1 MGEIIHR
8 FKHTYPDGSIE
19 QHVIWDVPSAHENPE
34 GIRYRLA
41 YIPPGS
47 GLPAV
52 LYDNHHPK
60 GHHKH
65 IRGVE
70 SAYEFSDWKT
80 LIEDFKRDKKA
91 HENL

>member
-1 MGEIIHR
+1 MVELLHR

-19 QHVIWDVPSAHENPE
+19 QCVIWDVPRSHENPE
-34 GIRYRLA
+34 GISYRLA
-41 YIPPGS
+41 YIPAGARS
-47 GLPAV
+47 PAV